1 MLLRGSEATEAI
13 SEWIDT
19 PEIAT
24 LPSVARNDRNGTTT
38 QSVMGSGEFYRKM
51 TQTPIIETKDLTI
64 RFGGHVAVN
73 HVNLQIPPYTFKSII
88 GPNGAGMTTFFNM
101 VSGQYRPTEGSVFFK
116 GSDITA
122 LSPALRTKL
131 GIGRSFQLTN
141 VFLSLTVLENVRL
154 AVQSQKNIGFNFW
167 KSYLRFSELEERAY
181 EILKTVLLDTEWNVP
196 ASSLTHGEQRKLE
209 IAILLALETE
219 VLLLDEPTAGMAL
232 EEVPSI
238 LELLKQIK
246 VRRDKTILLVEHKM
260 DVLMALSDSITVL
273 HEGKLIADD
282 TPEAISKNKE
292 VQEAYFGGGRS
303 RG

>member
-1 MLLRGSEATEAI
+1 M
-13 SEWIDT
+13 T
-19 PEIAT
+19 P
-24 LPSVARNDRNGTTT
+24 
-38 QSVMGSGEFYRKM
+38 
-51 TQTPIIETKDLTI
+51 TPIIETKDLTI
-64 RFGGHVAVN
+64 RFGGHVAVD
-73 HVNLQIPPYTFKSII
+73 HVNLQIPPYIFKSII
-88 GPNGAGMTTFFNM
+88 GPNGAGKTTFFNM
-101 VSGQYRPTEGSVFFK
+101 VSGQYRPTDGRVFFK
-116 GSDITA
+116 GKDVTH

-154 AVQSQKNIGFNFW
+154 AIQSQRNIGFNFW
-167 KSYLRFSELEERAY
+167 KNYLHFSEFEDRAY
-181 EILKTVLLDTEWNVP
+181 ELLEMVLLNSKWNVP

-209 IAILLALETE
+209 IAILLALEPE

-238 LELLKQIK
+238 LEILKNIK
-246 VRRDKTILLVEHKM
+246 DKKNRTILLVEHKM
-260 DVLMALSDSITVL
+260 DVLMALSDSIAVL

-282 TPEAISKNKE
+282 TPEAISKNQE